1 MAGHVRKVDSFGK
14 KGHSGCRP
22 KLRGM
27 EMTRKAF
34 AKVKLLIL
42 DVDGVLTDGRI
53 IINDRG
59 EETKHFNAK
68 DGHGLRMLM
77 QAGVEVVLISGR
89 SSGAAEFRASD
100 LGISEVHTGVR
111 DKSLVCAALVQ
122 RKKLGKTEICC
133 IGDDLPDLPLFEHAG
148 IAVAV
153 ADAVPEIRAAAALTT
168 KSKGGKGAV
177 REICETILKSKG
189 LWPYSIGRG
198 GRLGFTL

>member
-1 MAGHVRKVDSFGK
+1 
-14 KGHSGCRP
+14 
-22 KLRGM
+22 
-27 EMTRKAF
+27 MTRKIF

-89 SSGAAEFRASD
+89 RSGAAEFRASD
-100 LGISEVHTGVR
+100 LGISEVHTGIR
-111 DKSLVCAALVQ
+111 DKSSVCAALVQ
-122 RKKLGKTEICC
+122 RKKLGKMEICC

-153 ADAVPEIRAAAALTT
+153 ADAVPEIRAAASFTT

-177 REICETILKSKG
+177 REICEVILKSKG

-198 GRLGFTL
+198 GRLNFTP